1 VVFGFSIFMRT
12 TASERQLQVN
22 TRPNATDESGPS
34 RTLVCIGISMLA
46 ISLAGLVHKHLGL
59 AWDIRTQ
66 LAYGAA
72 GAAVAF
78 TATRAKMVTR
88 S

>member
-1 VVFGFSIFMRT
+1 MRKS
-12 TASERQLQVN
+12 APERQIKVN

-59 AWDIRTQ
+59 VWDIRTQ

-72 GAAVAF
+72 GAAIAF
-78 TATRAKMVTR
+78 IATRARKIR
-88 S
+88 EG

>member
-1 VVFGFSIFMRT
+1 MRT
-12 TASERQLQVN
+12 TASERQFQVN

-59 AWDIRTQ
+59 VWDIRTQ

-72 GAAVAF
+72 GAAIAF
-78 TATRAKMVTR
+78 VATRAR
-88 S
+88 LIARG